1 MKRLAED
8 VWHLDT
14 IRIPNAVN
22 AYLLGDVLIDAGGR
36 RSAGM
41 ILRQLDGHEVLA
53 HALTHA
59 HPDHQGSSAEICTR
73 LGVPY
78 WVGERDVDAAE
89 DPNLIRG
96 RQPDH
101 PVANFYVRIFTGPG
115 HKVDRALREGDEVA
129 GFRIIDAP
137 GHSAGRVVF
146 WREADGVLVV
156 GDVLNN
162 MNIWTGIPGLHEPKP
177 YLTPDPAANRSSAL
191 KLRRLEP
198 RLVLFGHGPPLR
210 DPAKFVDFLDS
221 LPR

>member
-1 MKRLAED
+1 MKRLAKD

-22 AYLLGDVLIDAGGR
+22 AYLLGDALI
-36 RSAGM
+36 
-41 ILRQLDGHEVLA
+41 
-53 HALTHA
+53 HA

-137 GHSAGRVVF
+137 GHSAGHVVF
-146 WREADGVLVV
+146 WREADGVL
-156 GDVLNN
+156 
-162 MNIWTGIPGLHEPKP
+162 
-177 YLTPDPAANRSSAL
+177 
-191 KLRRLEP
+191 
-198 RLVLFGHGPPLR
+198 
-210 DPAKFVDFLDS
+210 
-221 LPR
+221 